1 MQVAPRAGEDGVWEG
16 EGSEC
21 TSLLP
26 DTHIVSNCYTSGQ
39 HFGVGGIDDEVLRR
53 VDW

>member
-16 EGSEC
+16 EGTEF

-26 DTHIVSNCYTSGQ
+26 DADIFSNCYTSSQ
-39 HFGVGGIDDEVLRR
+39 HIGVGGVDDEVLRR